1 MGEPLSYVLPL
12 EQVANSKQNL
22 FLYGRVSYV
31 TLLYPFPASQ
41 AIRVSRNDISTTLIV
56 SFVLSFTQSLMN
68 GISYYLTKVLTATN
82 SVQELEVT
90 FE

>member
-1 MGEPLSYVLPL
+1 MCCHQNKQLT
-12 EQVANSKQNL
+12 ANKTR

-41 AIRVSRNDISTTLIV
+41 AIRVSKNDISTTLIV

-68 GISYYLTKVLTATN
+68 GISYYLTKGTDSYKLCPGTRGD
-82 SVQELEVT
+82 L
-90 FE
+90 